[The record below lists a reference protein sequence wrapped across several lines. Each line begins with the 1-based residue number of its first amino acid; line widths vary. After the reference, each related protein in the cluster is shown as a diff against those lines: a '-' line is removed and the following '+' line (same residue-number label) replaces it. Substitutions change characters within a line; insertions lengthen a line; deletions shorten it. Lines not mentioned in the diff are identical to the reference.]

1 MYRVIFIL
9 LFLTQPQGAA
19 YSQVSSADSQT
30 LQTLLKEV
38 RQLRQDFQAATIA
51 IERAQILI
59 HRLQEQEISVGRA
72 LQRSDDARAKL
83 ALAQTNRQNLATRIK
98 NIEDQQSGLSSSVES
113 KETADVVSQ
122 LKGKLAVSLTQ
133 EQEAQTRVTECEE
146 QVRAEQAKSDALQ
159 DQLNQLDKTFNNS
172 VTH

>member
-1 MYRVIFIL
+1 LRPFR
-9 LFLTQPQGAA
+9 AA
-19 YSQVSSADSQT
+19 A
-30 LQTLLKEV
+30 
-38 RQLRQDFQAATIA
+38 
-51 IERAQILI
+51 
-59 HRLQEQEISVGRA
+59 RLYIC
-72 LQRSDDARAKL
+72 DARDL

-122 LKGKLAVSLTQ
+122 LNAKLAVSLTQ